1 MELVETHIS
10 WVFLAGERVYK
21 VKKPVNLGF
30 LDFTT
35 LARRRRFCHEE
46 VRLNRRLAPD
56 VYLDV
61 MDIKG
66 TRRAARFGGA
76 GRAIEVA
83 VVMRRLPAERML
95 ESLVKGAA
103 APPELLDRRVTWR
116 AFRWADRS
124 EIDRSA
130 ASRRCAG
137 MGGISPTDAPGRRYA
152 RRYAPRVRAYVAAF
166 VERERALRARVAA
179 GRAAT
184 ARRLPAQHVC
194 CVGR

>member
-1 MELVETHIS
+1 MRRVQLRGGARWPHARRTLCTLSVRSRAPTKQMGPYHRSSRVYDSPVADPLVSRLLDPAIYPHEVDRVELVETHIS

-35 LARRRRFCHEE
+35 LARRRHFCHEE

-66 TRRAARFGGA
+66 TRRAPRFGGA

-83 VVMRRLPAERML
+83 VLMRRLPAERML
-95 ESLVKGAA
+95 ESLVKGDA
-103 APPELLDRRVTWR
+103 APPEPV
-116 AFRWADRS
+116 
-124 EIDRSA
+124 
-130 ASRRCAG
+130 
-137 MGGISPTDAPGRRYA
+137 
-152 RRYAPRVRAYVAAF
+152 
-166 VERERALRARVAA
+166 
-179 GRAAT
+179 
-184 ARRLPAQHVC
+184 
-194 CVGR
+194 